1 MELWQSLPLV
11 SIILPLFSAAVMI
24 VLRGKGARAFC
35 FAVLG
40 GETLLSGF
48 FLIKIRAFGQSYT
61 YPMGHYPA
69 PFGNEI
75 RAGLFE
81 AIALFFFM
89 LILLLSLAGGLHK
102 LEEHVRKERMPLYY
116 AMILLMTASLSAQI
130 FTNDLFTSYVF
141 VEIMTLAAAGLIAAH
156 GKGRAI
162 LASARYMVM
171 NMVASSLFLLGIVLL
186 YDLTGHLLMSPIR
199 QQVAALAA
207 EGQYKLALIV
217 VVGLITVGLSIKSA
231 LFPFHSWVP
240 DAYGTASPASA
251 AIMSGLVS
259 HAYLFLL
266 MKIIYR
272 VFGTEL
278 FAVTGIENVLF
289 VFGLAGMLIGSIVA
303 ILQQDLKRMIA
314 YSSVAQVGYIFMG
327 IGLGSRAGMLA
338 AAFHLLAHAACKS
351 MLFITT
357 DALIRASGGSSDL
370 RDLRGAGF
378 RARLTAAAFA
388 VGSIS
393 MVGFPF
399 LGGFPSKVN
408 FVRAVI
414 DIDPIHRIPVLIF
427 LVLSTWLNTLYF
439 LRAVISLYTMGKQDQ
454 PRREE
459 RVRTGIAYALS
470 LAGFIAL
477 NAGLGL
483 FSQRI
488 INGLL
493 SGLSMFS

>member
-1 MELWQSLPLV
+1 
-11 SIILPLFSAAVMI
+11 
-24 VLRGKGARAFC
+24 
-35 FAVLG
+35 
-40 GETLLSGF
+40 
-48 FLIKIRAFGQSYT
+48 
-61 YPMGHYPA
+61 
-69 PFGNEI
+69 
-75 RAGLFE
+75 
-81 AIALFFFM
+81 
-89 LILLLSLAGGLHK
+89 
-102 LEEHVRKERMPLYY
+102 
-116 AMILLMTASLSAQI
+116 
-130 FTNDLFTSYVF
+130 
-141 VEIMTLAAAGLIAAH
+141 
-156 GKGRAI
+156 
-162 LASARYMVM
+162 
-171 NMVASSLFLLGIVLL
+171 
-186 YDLTGHLLMSPIR
+186 
-199 QQVAALAA
+199 
-207 EGQYKLALIV
+207 
-217 VVGLITVGLSIKSA
+217 
-231 LFPFHSWVP
+231 
-240 DAYGTASPASA
+240 
-251 AIMSGLVS
+251 
-259 HAYLFLL
+259 

-378 RARLTAAAFA
+378 RARLTAAAFV
-388 VGSIS
+388 VGSLS

-427 LVLSTWLNTLYF
+427 LVMSTWLNTLYF
-439 LRAVISLYTMGKQDQ
+439 LRTVISLYTMGKQDQ